1 MPTIDSDLQRKALKR
16 ELAKSRQVG
25 DFITCDGG
33 PVSLAGRVDAHGG
46 ISITP
51 PERSPA
57 ELEAERKRKA
67 DREWWDRCWKFYT

>member
-1 MPTIDSDLQRKALKR
+1 MPTIDSTCS
-16 ELAKSRQVG
+16 AKPSSASWRRAG
-25 DFITCDGG
+25 RWAISLRATAA
-33 PVSLAGRVDAHGG
+33 PSLAGRVDAHGG

-67 DREWWDRCWKFYT
+67 DREWWDRCWKLYT

>member
-1 MPTIDSDLQRKALKR
+1 M
-16 ELAKSRQVG
+16 
-25 DFITCDGG
+25 
-33 PVSLAGRVDAHGG
+33 AGRVDAHGG
-46 ISITP
+46 ISVTP